1 MRPVRAPRA
10 FLSEAW
16 KSTKS
21 VHGGST
27 RGAAIFRHA
36 RPWRGCLAARSLLA
50 RRNRAEDR
58 IGPRGRALRGAAP
71 SSSDRAEV
79 GIEISLIQVPYHAG
93 DDRHGACEGPRR
105 LVEAG
110 VANLLDAQ
118 GHRVHVD
125 VVERPGSFRDTASS
139 SAAVNEQ
146 VAARVR
152 DAVATGRLPL
162 VIAGSCVTCLGVLAG
177 FDHARCGTVWI
188 DAHADFNTP
197 ESSASGFFPGM
208 SLAVATGHCYA
219 DYWAQIGDHTPIA
232 EENVVL
238 FGVRDLSPER
248 ERRRLAASR
257 IAVVRWRDGKP
268 EREVLPPL
276 DRLAERVDDIYLHI
290 DLDGF
295 APEVAP
301 GIADEPVPGGLSGE
315 DAETIV
321 RASSERFGL
330 RAVTV
335 ATFTPVKDRDDRTLR
350 LALRLIE
357 WIGAHARTGADNTRG
372 SA

>member
-1 MRPVRAPRA
+1 M
-10 FLSEAW
+10 
-16 KSTKS
+16 
-21 VHGGST
+21 
-27 RGAAIFRHA
+27 
-36 RPWRGCLAARSLLA
+36 
-50 RRNRAEDR
+50 
-58 IGPRGRALRGAAP
+58 
-71 SSSDRAEV
+71 
-79 GIEISLIQVPYHAG
+79 
-93 DDRHGACEGPRR
+93 
-105 LVEAG
+105 
-110 VANLLDAQ
+110 
-118 GHRVHVD
+118 
-125 VVERPGSFRDTASS
+125 
-139 SAAVNEQ
+139 NEQ

-152 DAVATGRLPL
+152 DAVVTGQLPL

-238 FGVRDLSPER
+238 FGVRDLSPEG

-257 IAVVRWRDGKP
+257 IAVVGWREGKP
-268 EREVLPPL
+268 ERDVLPPL

-321 RASSERFGL
+321 RASSERFRL

-335 ATFTPVKDRDDRTLR
+335 ATFTPAKDKDDRTLR
-350 LALRLIE
+350 LALSLIE
-357 WIGAHARTGADNTRG
+357 WIGAHTRTGADNTRG